1 MTKITAN
8 LVLTERVLRSLDY
21 STQEYLSEWMQLAP
35 LVEQYCALTEETL
48 TQDQISSVFKAAQD
62 VAQQSGDFLTK
73 TGKVGQSA
81 KVSASLAK
89 QINDRLN
96 KLARQA
102 QDTGPIQGIDRA
114 FVEAKKKLADSLGGD
129 SSRVIATVDK
139 LATAA
144 RGNPGKSAFL
154 IGMLTVAAAVAGGPA
169 GGAAVGF
176 VLRAGRDILTGE
188 KLSTAVGKSM
198 KTAGIGALVGV
209 ALEPLGSMVS
219 GALDSDVEQVR
230 SQVTGDNLFKVEM
243 TEITDGGK
251 TWISEQPML
260 MRPEDY
266 QQYQDIMAEVSTYNQ
281 QLQQLMDTML
291 PHGVPTNAAEQ
302 ANWDQLLKWQ
312 EQISDFKD
320 TELAS
325 FTNKITNPDY
335 IASIQGA
342 IDQQVDNSAIAVLQQ
357 NIGSVIQAVGQAVA
371 QETASGKKQPTNNQ
385 VSDSVNYELAMLKR
399 RSGIALTEAEQQAIN
414 EVSRQDI
421 KKAAKAVGTELG
433 QKITARK
440 LQKLWKKAGSP
451 TDSGEIVDLLKQ
463 VGLNS
468 SAIQLISQ
476 KSTVKLPVPAT
487 SANSASSDSSDTAG
501 NNSVAHIRQARKDLG
516 YDDESDYDS
525 QKEQPKLNQ
534 VTFPGTDINFEKG
547 WVNADNL
554 TAADSKVADVL
565 DKVASGVE
573 PSDLSMQELL
583 AARRKLTR

>member
-1 MTKITAN
+1 M
-8 LVLTERVLRSLDY
+8 LTEA
-21 STQEYLSEWMQLAP
+21 TLS
-35 LVEQYCALTEETL
+35 
-48 TQDQISSVFKAAQD
+48 QDQISNVFKAAQD

-73 TGKVGQSA
+73 TGKVGQAA
-81 KVSASLAK
+81 KVSTGLAK

-114 FVEAKKKLADSLGGD
+114 IVEAKKKLADSLGGD
-129 SSRVIATVDK
+129 SSRVIAMVDK

-154 IGMLTVAAAVAGGPA
+154 VGMLTVAAAVAGGPA

-176 VLRAGRDILTGE
+176 VLRAGKDILTGE
-188 KLSTAVGKSM
+188 QLSTAVGRSL

-209 ALEPLGSMVS
+209 ALEPLGNMVS
-219 GALDSDVEQVR
+219 GALESDVEQVR
-230 SQVTGDNLFKVEM
+230 SQVTGDTLFKVEM
-243 TEITDGGK
+243 TEISDGGK

-266 QQYQDIMAEVSTYNQ
+266 QQYQNLMAEVSTYNQ

-291 PHGVPTNAAEQ
+291 PQGVPTNAAEQ
-302 ANWDQLLKWQ
+302 ANWDQLLRWQ

-325 FTNKITNPDY
+325 FTSKITNPDY

-342 IDQQVDNSAIAVLQQ
+342 IDQQVDNSAIALLQQ
-357 NIGSVIQAVGQAVA
+357 NIGSVIQAVGQAVS
-371 QETASGKKQPTNNQ
+371 QEVANAKDQPDKEQ
-385 VSDSVNYELAMLKR
+385 VSDSVDHELAMLKR

-414 EVSRQDI
+414 EISRQDI
-421 KKAAKAVGTELG
+421 KKAAKAVGREAG

-451 TDSGEIVDLLKQ
+451 TDSREIVDLLTQ
-463 VGLNS
+463 AGLDS
-468 SAIQLISQ
+468 SAIQLVSQ

-487 SANSASSDSSDTAG
+487 SGNSASSSSPG
-501 NNSVAHIRQARKDLG
+501 NSGNSSVAHIRQARKDLG
-516 YDDESDYDS
+516 YDDESDHDS
-525 QKEQPKLNQ
+525 QKEQPKLDQ
-534 VTFPGTDINFEKG
+534 VTFPGTDIDFKTG
-547 WVNADNL
+547 WVHADDL

-565 DKVASGVE
+565 DKVASGVN
-573 PSDLSMQELL
+573 PSELSMQELL
-583 AARRKLTR
+583 TARRNLVR